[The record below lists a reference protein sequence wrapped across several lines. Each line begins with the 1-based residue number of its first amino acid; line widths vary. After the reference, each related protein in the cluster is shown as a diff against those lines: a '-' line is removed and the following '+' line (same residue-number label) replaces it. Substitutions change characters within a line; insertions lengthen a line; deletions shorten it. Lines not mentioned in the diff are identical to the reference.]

1 MILVGIRQLWA
12 GIVIFIPVSLLR
24 ISHPRASTIK
34 LIKNLVDREMIHYM
48 IDLTLFKERKTRDNI
63 REDPDNLVAL
73 QISI

>member
-1 MILVGIRQLWA
+1 
-12 GIVIFIPVSLLR
+12 
-24 ISHPRASTIK
+24 
-34 LIKNLVDREMIHYM
+34 MIHYM